1 MARANSPS
9 RVAQQFQEVGK
20 APISKA
26 QEKSTTQMEITSRDF
41 STCQRKRVRDSIDGM
56 EVMRKFS
63 IGGSLGKIAL
73 KEWLLLGLEMGSF
86 MRDRLSMGRG
96 KARGGILMGMGI
108 SLEAS
113 GGMIRR
119 KVGSMFLSLG
129 ISLKEILKMG
139 RWLLELCIMPMEKP
153 IKVSFREVEDMGW
166 ELIPINLVSLFMKD
180 IGNMINFLENAH
192 QNDFNSL

>member
-1 MARANSPS
+1 M
-9 RVAQQFQEVGK
+9 AQQSQEVGK

-26 QEKSTTQMEITSRDF
+26 QGKSTTQTEITSRDF
-41 STCQRKRVRDSIDGM
+41 STCQRKRVKDSTDGM
-56 EVMRKFS
+56 EVMSKFS

-86 MRDRLSMGRG
+86 MKDRLSMGRG
-96 KARGGILMGMGI
+96 KARASILMGMGI
-108 SLEAS
+108 SLGGS

-119 KVGSMFLSLG
+119 KVGSMFLPLG
-129 ISLKEILKMG
+129 ISLKEILRMG
-139 RWLLELCIMPMEKP
+139 KWLLELCIMPMEKP

-166 ELIPINLVSLFMKD
+166 ELILINLVSLFMKD